1 MRIPGNEP
9 SSDQATA
16 RVLAVAP
23 FHNPHVSAI
32 YDALAGEPGLDVV
45 RASLH
50 ALPAR
55 RLALGWPEMP
65 SDAPYLQPWRRLSD
79 RFALREELARAD
91 VAVMPGPF
99 HLVRL
104 PLDFAQRLAFGRG
117 PILAWSE
124 PFLAYRERSDANLA
138 ILSAVARALD
148 SPRVHLLSVGERA
161 IEDYR
166 SLGVRRWESWSFGF
180 AVEPVEAVRP
190 ADPSPPSGLRMAFVG
205 ELIGRKRVDLLLD
218 ALARPELAAGKWG
231 LSIVGDGPERA
242 RLEAHARRLGLRE
255 RVAFEGPRDM
265 GGARRILQSTDVL
278 VLPSRFDG
286 WGAAIN
292 EGLEASNAVVASDA
306 CGSSRLIEHGSSGL
320 VFRSGDAGD
329 LARCL
334 APLVEDPARAAAI
347 GRAGHEA
354 VKPWRPAA
362 IASRLAALCR
372 GLAGRDAMPSFADGP
387 LVRIP

>member
-1 MRIPGNEP
+1 V
-9 SSDQATA
+9 AT

-23 FHNPHVSAI
+23 FHNPHVTGI

-55 RLALGWPEMP
+55 RVALGWPEMP

-79 RFALREELARAD
+79 RFALREELSGAD
-91 VAVMPGPF
+91 VAILPGPF
-99 HLVRL
+99 HLGRL

-124 PFLAYRERSDANLA
+124 PFIAYRQRSKTNLA
-138 ILSAVARALD
+138 VLSAVARALD

-166 SLGVRRWESWSFGF
+166 SLGIRRWSAWSFGF
-180 AVEPVEAVRP
+180 AVAPMEIERP
-190 ADPSPPSGLRMAFVG
+190 AESSPPSTLRIAFMG
-205 ELIGRKRVDLLLD
+205 ELIERKRVDLLLD
-218 ALARPELAAGKWG
+218 ALARPEIASGKWV
-231 LSIVGDGPERA
+231 LAVMGDGPERV
-242 RLEAHARRLGLRE
+242 RLEAQAQRLGLRE
-255 RVAFEGPRDM
+255 KVAFEGPQDM
-265 GGARRILQSTDVL
+265 GRARLALHSSDVL

-292 EGLEASNAVVASDA
+292 EGLEASSTVVVSDA
-306 CGSSRLIEHGSSGL
+306 CGSSRLIENGRSGL
-320 VFRSGDAGD
+320 VFRSGDAED

-334 APLVEDPARAAAI
+334 VSLIADPARAAAI
-347 GRAGHEA
+347 GRAGHDA
-354 VKPWRPAA
+354 VRAWRPAA
-362 IASRLAALCR
+362 IASRLAARCR
-372 GLAGRDAMPSFADGP
+372 ELAGNGPAPAFAEGP